1 MLSPF
6 TVVLDS
12 CVLYPAPMRDLL
24 VQCAS
29 EGLFRGKLTA
39 EINHEWTS
47 NLLANRPDLNEKQLK
62 RTCELFEHAMPDCL
76 VTNYEALIDGLSLP
90 DLHDRHVLAAAIRC
104 QAQIIVTS
112 NLKDFPAEV
121 LAKYDIEA
129 LHPDVF
135 LHLQAGLSLPRF
147 LGCVK
152 SIRTRLKNPPKPAED
167 YLVILASQ
175 GLIRTASF
183 LRDYVEL
190 F

>member
-1 MLSPF
+1 
-6 TVVLDS
+6 
-12 CVLYPAPMRDLL
+12 
-24 VQCAS
+24 
-29 EGLFRGKLTA
+29 
-39 EINHEWTS
+39 
-47 NLLANRPDLNEKQLK
+47 
-62 RTCELFEHAMPDCL
+62 MPDCL
-76 VTNYEALIDGLSLP
+76 VTNYESLIDGLSLP
-90 DLHDRHVLAAAIRC
+90 DLHDRHVLAAGIRC
-104 QAQIIVTS
+104 QAQIIVTF

-121 LAKYDIEA
+121 LSKYDIEA

-152 SIRTRLKNPPKPAED
+152 SIRARLKNPPKSAED

-183 LRDYVEL
+183 LKDYVEL